1 MEKANHKPKKVV
13 CPRCKG
19 NGYIKIPHESV
30 EKLDKSVISQCTMC
44 KSEGEIDEIE
54 DKIFDSIPQL
64 NDDPERLH

>member
-1 MEKANHKPKKVV
+1 MDKQNNKII

-44 KSEGEIDEIE
+44 KSEGEIDEPKNNNIS
-54 DKIFDSIPQL
+54 KRS
-64 NDDPERLH
+64 DDPNRMH